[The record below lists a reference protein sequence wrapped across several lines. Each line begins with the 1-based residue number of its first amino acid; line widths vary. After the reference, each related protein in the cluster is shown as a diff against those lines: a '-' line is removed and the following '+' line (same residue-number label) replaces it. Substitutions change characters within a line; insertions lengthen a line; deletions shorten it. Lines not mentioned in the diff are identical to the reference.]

1 MNKARTSIAALLLS
15 MPTVLR
21 SLRKVPLFGGVI
33 HRMSHWLL
41 PANESVWAQ
50 VRSGPARG
58 MSLQLN
64 PRTGEIYRRGEV
76 ERAIQNVLVE
86 RLRPGM
92 VFYDLGANIGFFS
105 LLAARLVGPTGRVFS
120 FEPDAE
126 VAARLRRNIARNAFT
141 NTTVV
146 EAGIWSASRTVR
158 FVPSDTSSPDRG
170 TGRIATTPG
179 ETVGVPIRCIAL
191 DDFIQ
196 TAPMPDAIKCDVE
209 GAEVEVFLGAEQL
222 LERQHPTIICE
233 IHSEANDR
241 RVRKRLAAFGYKC
254 ETVDGNHVLAVASS
268 ERLSDEYTI
277 KVRECSKGAPRTNE
291 KSRDGR

>member
-1 MNKARTSIAALLLS
+1 MNKARASLAALLLR

-21 SLRKVPLFGGVI
+21 SLREIPLFGGVI
-33 HRMSHWLL
+33 HQMSHRIV
-41 PANESVWAQ
+41 PVNERVWAQ

-58 MSLQLN
+58 ISLQLN
-64 PRTGEIYRRGEV
+64 PRTGEIYRRGDV
-76 ERAIQNVLVE
+76 ERAIQKVLVE

-126 VAARLRRNIARNAFT
+126 VAARLRRNIARNAFSSI
-141 NTTVV
+141 TVV
-146 EAGIWSASRTVR
+146 EAGIWSASKTVC

-170 TGRIATTPG
+170 TGRIATTPD
-179 ETVGVPIRCIAL
+179 ETAGVAIRCIAL

-196 TAPMPDAIKCDVE
+196 TAPLPDAIKCDVE
-209 GAEVEVFLGAEQL
+209 GAEVDVLLGAEQL

-233 IHSEANDR
+233 IHSESNYQ
-241 RVRKRLAAFGYKC
+241 RVRERLARFGYKC
-254 ETVDGNHVLAVASS
+254 GTVDGNHLLAVAAGQ
-268 ERLSDEYTI
+268 RLSVE
-277 KVRECSKGAPRTNE
+277 
-291 KSRDGR
+291 